1 MGEFRTFVRSF
12 ICFFIHSFIDLLIY
26 LLICL
31 LIFFI
36 YLVFNLQ
43 DNIKTLSTFFS
54 VPPDL
59 KESVYHYGV
68 KNGGE
73 KEWNFVFEQ
82 FTNTKVVSDKKILLY
97 AMAGA
102 QEPWLIER

>member
-1 MGEFRTFVRSF
+1 M
-12 ICFFIHSFIDLLIY
+12 
-26 LLICL
+26 
-31 LIFFI
+31 
-36 YLVFNLQ
+36 FNLQ
-43 DNIKTLSTFFS
+43 DNIKTPPTFSS

-59 KESVYHYGV
+59 KGSVYHFGV

-82 FTNTKVVSDKKILLY
+82 FTSTKVVSDKEILLY